1 VGADVRRLAPR
12 RAPLLGGGKLNAL
25 RIAVLYWRVAALN
38 ELQYRANFFIQL
50 IQAAIGFATG
60 VAVILLV
67 FSHTDEL
74 NGWDAYELLALFGV
88 QMLLGGV
95 VHAAV
100 QPAMQKMM
108 DDVREGTLDYI
119 LTKPLDAQ
127 LLVSVREA
135 RVWRLVDAL
144 GGVTIIAYALTKVDR
159 PVGLEDVAGFLVM
172 ISLGTAM
179 LYCFWLVLATMAFW
193 VVRIWAV
200 NDVFEGLF
208 QTGRWPI
215 GIYPGWLR
223 YGLTFLVPIGFAV
236 TVPAE
241 AVTARL
247 DWETAAA
254 ATAFALVAIV
264 VSRVIF
270 RLGLRSYSGASA

>member
-1 VGADVRRLAPR
+1 M
-12 RAPLLGGGKLNAL
+12 NAL
-25 RIAVLYWRVAALN
+25 RIALLYWRVAALN

-50 IQAAIGFATG
+50 VQAAIGFGTG

-67 FSHTDEL
+67 FSHTNEL

-88 QMLLGGV
+88 QMLLGGL
-95 VHAAV
+95 VHTAV
-100 QPAMQKMM
+100 QPAMQKLM
-108 DDVREGTLDYI
+108 DDVREGTLDYV

-144 GGVTIIAYALTKVDR
+144 GGLTIIVYALTQVER
-159 PVGLEDVAGFLVM
+159 AVGVEDVAGFLVM
-172 ISLGTAM
+172 ISLGAAM

-200 NDVFEGLF
+200 NDLFEGLY

-241 AVTARL
+241 AVTAQL
-247 DWETAAA
+247 DWDAAA
-254 ATAFALVAIV
+254 GAAVFALVAIV
-264 VSRVIF
+264 LSRAIF
-270 RLGLRSYSGASA
+270 RRGLRSYSGASA

>member
-1 VGADVRRLAPR
+1 MG
-12 RAPLLGGGKLNAL
+12 AL
-25 RIAVLYWRVAALN
+25 RIALLYWRVAALN

-50 IQAAIGFATG
+50 VQAAIGFGTG

-67 FSHTDEL
+67 FSHTNEL

-95 VHAAV
+95 VHSAV

-108 DDVREGTLDYI
+108 DDVREGTLDYV

-144 GGVTIIAYALTKVDR
+144 GGLTIIVYALTQVER
-159 PVGLEDVAGFLVM
+159 AVGLEDVAGFLVM
-172 ISLGTAM
+172 IVLGAAM
-179 LYCFWLVLATMAFW
+179 LYCFWLVLATMSFW

-200 NDVFEGLF
+200 NDLFEGLY

-247 DWETAAA
+247 DWDAAVGA
-254 ATAFALVAIV
+254 AAFALVAIV
-264 VSRVIF
+264 LSRAVF
-270 RLGLRSYSGASA
+270 RRGLKSYSGASA

>member
-1 VGADVRRLAPR
+1 M
-12 RAPLLGGGKLNAL
+12 NAL
-25 RIAVLYWRVAALN
+25 RIALLYWRVAALN

-50 IQAAIGFATG
+50 VQAAIGFGTG

-67 FSHTDEL
+67 FSHTSEL

-88 QMLLGGV
+88 QMLLGGIL
-95 VHAAV
+95 HSAV
-100 QPAMQKMM
+100 QPAMQKLM
-108 DDVREGTLDYI
+108 DDVREGTLDYV
-119 LTKPLDAQ
+119 LTKPEDAQ

-144 GGVTIIAYALTKVDR
+144 GGATIVVFAVSQVERSVGPVDALS
-159 PVGLEDVAGFLVM
+159 FLLLLA
-172 ISLGTAM
+172 LGAAM
-179 LYCFWLVLATMAFW
+179 LYSFWLALATMAFW

-200 NDVFEGLF
+200 TDMFEGLY

-223 YGLTFLVPIGFAV
+223 YGLTFIVPIGFAV

-247 DWETAAA
+247 DWSAAA
-254 ATAFALVAIV
+254 GATAFAAVALVA
-264 VSRVIF
+264 SRAVF
-270 RLGLRSYSGASA
+270 RRGLRSYAGASA

>member
-1 VGADVRRLAPR
+1 MA
-12 RAPLLGGGKLNAL
+12 AL
-25 RIAVLYWRVAALN
+25 RIALLYWRVAALN

-50 IQAAIGFATG
+50 VQAAIGFGTG

-67 FSHTDEL
+67 FSHTNEL

-88 QMLLGGV
+88 QMLLGGL
-95 VHAAV
+95 VHTAV
-100 QPAMQKMM
+100 QPAMQKLM
-108 DDVREGTLDYI
+108 DDVREGTLDYV

-135 RVWRLVDAL
+135 RVWRLMDAL
-144 GGVTIIAYALTKVDR
+144 GGLTIIVYALTQVER
-159 PVGLEDVAGFLVM
+159 AVGLEDVAGFLVM
-172 ISLGTAM
+172 ISLGAAM

-200 NDVFEGLF
+200 NDLFEGLY

-247 DWETAAA
+247 DWATAVGAA
-254 ATAFALVAIV
+254 AFALVAIV
-264 VSRVIF
+264 LSRAVF
-270 RLGLRSYSGASA
+270 RRGLRSYSGASA

>member
-1 VGADVRRLAPR
+1 
-12 RAPLLGGGKLNAL
+12 
-25 RIAVLYWRVAALN
+25 
-38 ELQYRANFFIQL
+38 
-50 IQAAIGFATG
+50 
-60 VAVILLV
+60 
-67 FSHTDEL
+67 
-74 NGWDAYELLALFGV
+74 
-88 QMLLGGV
+88 
-95 VHAAV
+95 
-100 QPAMQKMM
+100 MQKMM
-108 DDVREGTLDYI
+108 DDIREGTLDYV

-144 GGVTIIAYALTKVDR
+144 GGLTVIVYALTQVER
-159 PVGLEDVAGFLVM
+159 AVGWEDVAGFLVM
-172 ISLGTAM
+172 ISLGAAM

-200 NDVFEGLF
+200 NDLFEGLY

-236 TVPAE
+236 TVPAQ

-247 DWETAAA
+247 DWGTAAA
-254 ATAFALVAIV
+254 ASAFALVAIV
-264 VSRVIF
+264 LSRAI
-270 RLGLRSYSGASA
+270 ASAATPAPRPEPHGHAVRSRPSASAPRASRAGARPRRRRTSTRQQPSRA

>member
-1 VGADVRRLAPR
+1 M
-12 RAPLLGGGKLNAL
+12 NAL
-25 RIAVLYWRVAALN
+25 RVALLYWRVAALN

-50 IQAAIGFATG
+50 VQAAIGFGTG

-67 FSHTDEL
+67 FSHTNEL

-88 QMLLGGV
+88 QMLLGGL
-95 VHAAV
+95 VHTAV
-100 QPAMQKMM
+100 QPAMQKLM
-108 DDVREGTLDYI
+108 DDVREGTLDYV

-144 GGVTIIAYALTKVDR
+144 GGLTIIVYALTQVER
-159 PVGLEDVAGFLVM
+159 AVGLEDVAGFLLM
-172 ISLGTAM
+172 LSLGAAM

-200 NDVFEGLF
+200 NDLFEGLY

-236 TVPAE
+236 TVPAR
-241 AVTARL
+241 AVTSRL
-247 DWETAAA
+247 DWQTAAA
-254 ATAFALVAIV
+254 AAAFALAAVV
-264 VSRVIF
+264 VSRAVF
-270 RLGLRSYSGASA
+270 RRGLRSYSGASA

>member
-1 VGADVRRLAPR
+1 M
-12 RAPLLGGGKLNAL
+12 NAL
-25 RIAVLYWRVAALN
+25 RIALLYWRVAALN

-50 IQAAIGFATG
+50 IQAGIGFGAG

-88 QMLLGGV
+88 QMMLGGV
-95 VHAAV
+95 LRAAV
-100 QPAMQKMM
+100 QPAMQKLM
-108 DDVREGTLDYI
+108 DDVREGTLDYV

-144 GGVTIIAYALTKVDR
+144 GGLTIIVFAVTQVERA
-159 PVGLEDVAGFLVM
+159 VGLEDAAGFLVM
-172 ISLGTAM
+172 ISLGAAM

-200 NDVFEGLF
+200 TDMFEGLY

-236 TVPAE
+236 TVPAR

-247 DWETAAA
+247 DWDAAA
-254 ATAFALVAIV
+254 GATAFALVAIV
-264 VSRVIF
+264 VSRAVF
-270 RLGLRSYSGASA
+270 RRGLRSYSGASA

>member
-1 VGADVRRLAPR
+1 
-12 RAPLLGGGKLNAL
+12 
-25 RIAVLYWRVAALN
+25 
-38 ELQYRANFFIQL
+38 
-50 IQAAIGFATG
+50 

-95 VHAAV
+95 LHASV
-100 QPAMQKMM
+100 QPAMQKLM
-108 DDVREGTLDYI
+108 DEVREGTLDYV
-119 LTKPLDAQ
+119 LTKPEDAQ

-144 GGVTIIAYALTKVDR
+144 GGLTIVVFAVTQVERA
-159 PVGLEDVAGFLVM
+159 VGLEDAAGFLVM
-172 ISLGTAM
+172 VSLGAAM
-179 LYCFWLVLATMAFW
+179 LYSFWLVLATMAFW

-200 NDVFEGLF
+200 TDMFEGLY

-223 YGLTFLVPIGFAV
+223 YGLTFIVPIGFAV
-236 TVPAE
+236 TVPAR

-247 DWETAAA
+247 DWGAAA
-254 ATAFALVAIV
+254 AAAAFAVAAILL
-264 VSRVIF
+264 SRAVF
-270 RLGLRSYSGASA
+270 RRGLRSYSGASA

>member
-1 VGADVRRLAPR
+1 MS
-12 RAPLLGGGKLNAL
+12 AL

-50 IQAAIGFATG
+50 VQAAIGFATG
-60 VAVILLV
+60 VIVILLV
-67 FSHTDEL
+67 FSHTDDL
-74 NGWDAYELLALFGV
+74 NGWDANELLALFGV

-95 VHAAV
+95 VHAVV

-108 DDVREGTLDYI
+108 DDVREGTLDYV

-135 RVWRLVDAL
+135 RVWRLMDAL
-144 GGVTIIAYALTKVDR
+144 GGLTIIVYALTQVER
-159 PVGLEDVAGFLVM
+159 AVGLEDVAGFLVM
-172 ISLGTAM
+172 ISLGAAM

-200 NDVFEGLF
+200 NDVFEGLY

-236 TVPAE
+236 TVPAQ

-247 DWETAAA
+247 NWQTAAA
-254 ATAFALVAIV
+254 AAAFAVVAII
-264 VSRVIF
+264 VSRAVF
-270 RLGLRSYSGASA
+270 RRGLRSYSGASA

>member
-1 VGADVRRLAPR
+1 VGADVGRLAPG
-12 RAPLLGGGKLNAL
+12 RAPLLGGGKLSSL
-25 RIAVLYWRVAALN
+25 RIALLYWRVAALN

-50 IQAAIGFATG
+50 IQAAIGFGTG
-60 VAVILLV
+60 VTVILLV

-108 DDVREGTLDYI
+108 DDIREGKLDYV

-135 RVWRLVDAL
+135 RIWRLVDAL
-144 GGVTIIAYALTKVDR
+144 GGLTVIVYALTQVDR
-159 PVGLEDVAGFLVM
+159 AVGLEDVAGFLVM
-172 ISLGTAM
+172 ISLGAAM

-200 NDVFEGLF
+200 NDLFEGLY

-236 TVPAE
+236 TVPAR

-247 DWETAAA
+247 DWETAVGAA
-254 ATAFALVAIV
+254 AFALVAIAL
-264 VSRVIF
+264 SRAIF
-270 RLGLRSYSGASA
+270 RRGLRSYSGASA